1 MIGCNQPSYE
11 RLLSEDRKA
20 KAKAK
25 GAKIR
30 SLPGR
35 ASVIKTGNQCVL
47 VSRPKEYLIHVLIFG
62 ILPHGVGS
70 FSDSKRIN
78 QE

>member
-1 MIGCNQPSYE
+1 MVSHDDVLMPRVKTVKLETEFNVVG
-11 RLLSEDRKA
+11 L
-20 KAKAK
+20 
-25 GAKIR
+25 
-30 SLPGR
+30 
-35 ASVIKTGNQCVL
+35 VIKTGNQCVL
-47 VSRPKEYLIHVLIFG
+47 VPRPKEYLIHVLIFG